1 MMRVVIS
8 MIILLAASGVL
19 QSQSRDA
26 IEQNRSG
33 VDSANAGQYPE
44 ALMHFNTSIEIHDK
58 VSAKEIHNIGWL
70 YELNGDNEN
79 ALIFYEEAIRR
90 NPEQV
95 HTLERAGFIHYIQKD
110 FNKAIL
116 YGERVLKIDQMN
128 QEVIKWLPDAYA
140 QMFKLKGQMISDNAA
155 KKEQQ
160 KIVEQVK
167 EQKKEEKKQR
177 RFLLVTYDTMLR
189 FSYKLQGSKGLKYSQ
204 TNSYLLN
211 MPGMLNADFT
221 PTDQWEIKAQTGVPY
236 YGALAPDLVWWTEK
250 VEGYFYQKSYFLGM
264 GLMGNHYGGSSMY
277 DTRKQQSDYKLGV
290 IVGKYQERSRLD
302 IILYPRMFP
311 ADNGTE
317 SKVSMDVD
325 SVEVAYSY
333 LLSDDQKI
341 YGKMKLNDFYYFN
354 NTLKRSNYYGVYDF
368 TVGFGLHDKPAASYF
383 FRFEYTERMYLKNLN
398 NNRPFSM
405 FNGQGV
411 FGLDAYHWFLG
422 KPMSG
427 IEAFA
432 SVFSVYAQE
441 QIIPHFF
448 IYQKFSV
455 ELVPLSQKQH
465 DICLLLGVG
474 GTY

>member
-1 MMRVVIS
+1 MMRVSIF
-8 MIILLAASGVL
+8 LLLLSSAGVL
-19 QSQSRDA
+19 YSQSRDA

-33 VDSANAGQYPE
+33 VDSAKSGEYSDA
-44 ALMHFNTSIEIHDK
+44 MTHFNKSIELQDK
-58 VSAKEIHNIGWL
+58 ESAKAIHNIGWL

-79 ALIFYEEAIRR
+79 ALIYYEEAIRR

-95 HTLERAGFIHYIQKD
+95 HTLERAGFMHYLKKD

-140 QMFKLKGQMISDNAA
+140 QMFKLKGQIISDAAA

-177 RFLLVTYDTMLR
+177 RYIVVTYDTMLR
-189 FSYKLQGSKGLKYSQ
+189 FSYRLQGKTGFKYTPTDSF
-204 TNSYLLN
+204 LLN
-211 MPGMLNADFT
+211 IPGLLNADFT
-221 PTDQWEIKAQTGVPY
+221 PTEQWEIKAQTGVPY

-250 VEGYFYQKSYFLGM
+250 VEGYFYQKNYFLGL
-264 GLMGNHYGGSSMY
+264 GLMGNHYGGTSMFG
-277 DTRKQQSDYKLGV
+277 TGKKLSDYKLGI

-325 SVEVAYSY
+325 SVDVAYSY
-333 LLSDDQKI
+333 LLSEDQKI
-341 YGKMKLNDFYYFN
+341 YGRMKLNDFYYFN
-354 NTLKRSNYYGVYDF
+354 NTEKKSNYYGVYDF
-368 TVGFGLHDKPAASYF
+368 TVGFGLHDKPAASYL

-398 NNRPFSM
+398 NNRPYSM
-405 FNGQGV
+405 FNGQGL

-422 KPMSG
+422 RPMSG
-427 IEAFA
+427 IQTFA

-441 QIIPHFF
+441 QIYPRFF